1 VSEIR
6 REKLIGRPL
15 EGITVIDLTH
25 MLSGPY
31 ATMLMADLGARTI
44 KIEPPGAGEATRKL
58 LQDTPEYARD
68 GMGAYFLTLC
78 RNKQSVALDLK
89 APAGREV
96 FYELVQHADVVVS
109 NFGVGV
115 LERLEI
121 DHVRLAARNP
131 QIITCAISG
140 FGETGP
146 ARDRP
151 AFDLVAQGMGG
162 GMSLTGL
169 EGGEPLRAGI
179 PIGDLGGGV
188 FAVVGVLSALQAR
201 RTTGQGQHVD
211 ISMFDCQL
219 SLLNYI
225 ATMHLMS
232 GLLTERAG
240 NGHFVHVPYNTF
252 RTRTRPLIVAV
263 ITDAFWAEL
272 VNLLGDD
279 GLRPEEFAK
288 QPGRLA
294 AKEFIESR
302 VQAAFEQDTCE
313 QWLEA
318 LALRRIPA
326 APVNDISH
334 AFEDEQA
341 LARNMRVSV
350 PLPGGGHVDE
360 PGNPVKLSLTGDE
373 VFSAPP
379 RLGEHTAAVLTSIGI
394 TPARL
399 RELSDGGVI
408 QMMDANAI
416 GHFGG

>member
-1 VSEIR
+1 MR
-6 REKLIGRPL
+6 RKKMTGRPL

-44 KIEPPGAGEATRKL
+44 KIEPPGTGEATRKL

-115 LERLEI
+115 LERLKI

-162 GMSLTGL
+162 GMSLTGF

-188 FAVVGVLSALQAR
+188 FAVIGVLSALQAR
-201 RTTGQGQHVD
+201 RTTGQGQHID

-232 GLLTERAG
+232 GLLTERVG

-252 RTRTRPLIVAV
+252 HTRTRPLIVAV

-279 GLRPEEFAK
+279 GLRRDEFAK

-302 VQAAFEQDTCE
+302 VQAAFERDTCE
-313 QWLEA
+313 HWLEA
-318 LALRRIPA
+318 LVRRRIPA

-334 AFEDEQA
+334 AFEDDQA

-360 PGNPVKLSLTGDE
+360 PGNPVKFSLTGDE

-408 QMMDANAI
+408 QMMDANPV
-416 GHFGG
+416 GRFRG